1 MAKTTTP
8 DSPTSI
14 LEALGGPIGI
24 SHSLIPGAIY
34 ITVFSLTQNVVWSA
48 GLAGSSSIIFLVWQ
62 LFRRKPI
69 TSVIAGFIG
78 LLISLYLPLRD
89 GFENTNA
96 ADYFLPGLFTNAAYL
111 ATLSLSVLIR
121 FPLAGV
127 VIGFLNGRGSEWRT
141 DKTIFRRYTWITV
154 MWIGLFSLRLVIQ
167 VPLYLSN
174 QVTALGI
181 AKLVLGTPLYAL
193 LIWFTWLLARDA
205 ATKAK

>member
-8 DSPTSI
+8 DSPKSI

-127 VIGFLNGRGSEWRT
+127 VIGFLTGRGSDWRT

-154 MWIGLFSLRLVIQ
+154 MWIGLFSLRLLIQ